1 MQHFPLFADLHGR
14 TVLVVGAGVV
24 ADRKI
29 SLLLSAGAQV
39 VVGAHAAHPQVQ
51 ARALAGQIELRLAPF
66 DPAWLD
72 EAWLVIAATNDR
84 ALNQRIAQAAQARR
98 LFCNVV
104 DDAALSSAQV
114 PAIVDR
120 APLTIAIS
128 SGGSAPVIARRLRE
142 RIETLLEPALGPLA
156 SLARHKRQ
164 AIRQARPQLRA
175 RRAFYD
181 WLMDGPVL
189 GALRRGQHQEAEAAL
204 DQALAQ
210 DTQAPVGKV
219 LLVGAGPG
227 DPGLLTLRGLRALN
241 EADVILSDRLVSPEV
256 LALARRDAQVL
267 DVGKAIGGPHED
279 TQARIHALMVHH
291 ARQGRCV
298 VRLKGGD
305 PLVFG
310 RGGEELQYLQ
320 RHGIAYEVVP
330 GITAALACGAYAGI
344 PLTHRDHAQSLTLAT
359 AHRRASTTKSI
370 VLSPVTRNHPVA
382 PDSSLDTIE
391 EVTTT
396 GDGHT
401 RVYYMGIGRLPSLC
415 QQLLNDG
422 LTATTPCAIVENGS
436 RSNQRVLHATLQT
449 LATQA
454 QAQAIAS
461 PALIIV
467 GEVSRLG
474 AQLHWF
480 GQTLGLKT
488 LDLQPPQ
495 QQLDNQPYSLQA

>member
-1 MQHFPLFADLHGR
+1 MQHFPLFTDLHDR

-29 SLLLSAGAQV
+29 GLLLSAGARV

-51 ARALAGQIELRLAPF
+51 ARARAGQIILKLALF

-72 EAWLVIAATNDR
+72 EAWLVIAATSDR
-84 ALNQRIAQAAQARR
+84 ALNQRVAQAAQARR

-104 DDAALSSAQV
+104 DDAELSSAQV

-120 APLTIAIS
+120 APLTVAIS

-142 RIETLLEPALGPLA
+142 RIETLMEPALGPLA
-156 SLARHKRQ
+156 ALARRKRL
-164 AIRQARPQLRA
+164 AIRQARPQLHA

-189 GALRRGQHQEAEAAL
+189 DALRRQRPDEAAARL
-204 DQALAQ
+204 DAALAHE
-210 DTQAPVGKV
+210 TPAPAGKV

-241 EADVILSDRLVSPEV
+241 EADVILADRLVSPEI
-256 LALARRDAQVL
+256 LALARRDAQII
-267 DVGKAIGGPHED
+267 DVGKAIGGPHD
-279 TQARIHALMVHH
+279 STQARIHALMVSH

-310 RGGEELQYLQ
+310 RGGEELQHLK
-320 RHGIAYEVVP
+320 RHGVPYEVVP

-359 AHRRASTTKSI
+359 AHRRADADA
-370 VLSPVTRNHPVA
+370 A
-382 PDSSLDTIE
+382 P
-391 EVTTT
+391 T
-396 GDGHT
+396 GQT
-401 RVYYMGIGRLPSLC
+401 RVYYMGIGRLPGLC
-415 QQLLNDG
+415 RQLLDDG
-422 LTATTPCAIVENGS
+422 VAADTPCALIENGS
-436 RSNQRVLHATLQT
+436 RPNQRTVLATLTT
-449 LATQA
+449 LPSAAVRHQVS
-454 QAQAIAS
+454 S
-461 PALIIV
+461 PALILV
-467 GEVSRLG
+467 GEVAALG
-474 AQLHWF
+474 ADLAWF
-480 GQTLGLKT
+480 GQTL
-488 LDLQPPQ
+488 DA
-495 QQLDNQPYSLQA
+495 QAFSPEPAYLHALA

>member
-1 MQHFPLFADLHGR
+1 MHLFPLFTDLKGR
-14 TVLVVGAGVV
+14 TVLVVGAGLV

-29 SLLLSAGAQV
+29 HLLLSAGARV

-51 ARALAGQIELRLAPF
+51 ARAQAGDIELRLAPF

-84 ALNQRIAQAAQARR
+84 TLNRRIADAAAARR

-104 DDAALSSAQV
+104 DDAELSSAQV

-120 APLTIAIS
+120 SPITIAIS

-142 RIETLLEPALGPLA
+142 RIESLFDPALGALA
-156 SLARHKRQ
+156 ALAQRKRL
-164 AIRQARPQLRA
+164 AIRQARPELRA
-175 RRAFYD
+175 RRDFYD

-189 GALRRGQHQEAEAAL
+189 GALRRSRPDEAEAAL
-204 DQALAQ
+204 DQALGHN
-210 DTQAPVGKV
+210 TPAPAGKV

-241 EADVILSDRLVSPEV
+241 EADVILADRLVSPEV
-256 LALARRDAQVL
+256 LALARRDAQVI
-267 DVGKAIGGPHED
+267 DVGKALGGPHED
-279 TQARIHALMVHH
+279 TQARIHALMVSH

-310 RGGEELQYLQ
+310 RGGEELQHLK

-359 AHRRASTTKSI
+359 AHRRAEATQASE
-370 VLSPVTRNHPVA
+370 
-382 PDSSLDTIE
+382 DG
-391 EVTTT
+391 VTT
-396 GDGHT
+396 DGQT
-401 RVYYMGIGRLPSLC
+401 RVYYMGVKRLPVLRE
-415 QQLLNDG
+415 QLLADG
-422 LTATTPCAIVENGS
+422 RAPSTPCALVENGS
-436 RSNQRVLHATLQT
+436 RANQRTVFATLDT
-449 LATQA
+449 LASTAVEHQV
-454 QAQAIAS
+454 QS
-461 PALIIV
+461 PALVLV
-467 GEVSRLG
+467 GEVTALG
-474 AQLHWF
+474 RELAWF
-480 GQTLGLKT
+480 GQTVNAGAT
-488 LDLQPPQ
+488 TPTAD
-495 QQLDNQPYSLQA
+495 YLQALA